1 MQPIIQQE
9 IIPILYR
16 YHLFTVIASKSALT
30 INKNV
35 FRCDGVIIILWF
47 YVCVF
52 SKQIFSF
59 KN

>member
-9 IIPILYR
+9 IIPIHYR

-47 YVCVF
+47 YVCV
-52 SKQIFSF
+52 
-59 KN
+59 